1 MRTRTHIHIN
11 TDVYRTPSM
20 NVSPLHTTPSQS
32 NMTTSILSS
41 REGSQGVGWDQVPS
55 KLGAGEEEEEGG
67 GGEVGVK
74 GTLMQMH
81 GVEKDAEEGR
91 VLGNWWK
98 ALCYVSIFGA
108 SRF

>member
-1 MRTRTHIHIN
+1 
-11 TDVYRTPSM
+11 M
-20 NVSPLHTTPSQS
+20 NFSPLHTTPSQS

-41 REGSQGVGWDQVPS
+41 REGSQGVGWDQVSS

-81 GVEKDAEEGR
+81 GVEKDAEDGPDGL
-91 VLGNWWK
+91 VTGWK
-98 ALCYVSIFGA
+98 ALVMLFYIWCQPILRLQLAGTTYQFFA
-108 SRF
+108 L